1 MGGSVEDLLDP
12 YSQQNVEDYERVRK
26 VTKAQMNLDKVMR
39 DIDKIKSNKNELKD
53 RKLLV
58 DELKKVKD
66 E

>member
-12 YSQQNVEDYERVRK
+12 YPQQNVEDYERVRK